1 MHGIHGMIGCCG
13 CAPHYDIR
21 IVFFYDRDKTP
32 GHVCDSAIFD
42 VLLNGKVVGQI
53 NLNNSS
59 RPPRPGIPSGGSVY
73 GGEFHAE
80 DVDDHIEV
88 RLRCAL
94 STCHTS
100 ITTFMMIVKRRDGKY
115 AVLDNVGVTDL
126 WRYDLSTL
134 SYIYK
139 SASFYRDGEKVYVN
153 KQL

>member
-32 GHVCDSAIFD
+32 GHSCDLAIFD
-42 VLLNGKVVGQI
+42 VLLNGKIVGQI
-53 NLNNSS
+53 NLNNYAS
-59 RPPRPGIPSGGSVY
+59 PPRPGIPSGGSVY

-80 DVDDHIEV
+80 DVDDHIEI

-94 STCHTS
+94 STCHTT

-115 AVLDNVGVTDL
+115 AVLDNAGVTDL
-126 WRYDLSTL
+126 WRYDLNTL
-134 SYIYK
+134 NYIDK
-139 SASFYRDGEKVYVN
+139 SASFYRDREKVYVN

>member
-21 IVFFYDRDKTP
+21 IVFFYDRDRTP
-32 GHVCDSAIFD
+32 GHICDSAIFD
-42 VLLNGKVVGQI
+42 VLLNGKTVGQT

-88 RLRCAL
+88 RLRCAPA
-94 STCHTS
+94 SCHNS

-115 AVLDNVGVTDL
+115 AVLDSAGVTDL
-126 WRYDLSTL
+126 WRYDLNTL
-134 SYIYK
+134 DYIYK

>member
-21 IVFFYDRDKTP
+21 IVFFYDRDRTP
-32 GHVCDSAIFD
+32 GHICDSAVFD
-42 VLLNGKVVGQI
+42 VMLNGKTVGQI
-53 NLNNSS
+53 NLNNSV

-80 DVDDHIEV
+80 DVDDHIEI

-94 STCHTS
+94 SSCHNS

-115 AVLDNVGVTDL
+115 AVLDNAGVTDL
-126 WRYDLSTL
+126 WRFDLNTL
-134 SYIYK
+134 SYIYTL
-139 SASFYRDGEKVYVN
+139 ASFYRDGEKVYVN

>member
-21 IVFFYDRDKTP
+21 IVFFYDRDRTP
-32 GHVCDSAIFD
+32 GHICDSAIFD
-42 VLLNGKVVGQI
+42 VLLNGKTVGQI

-94 STCHTS
+94 ASCHNS

-115 AVLDNVGVTDL
+115 AVLDSAGVTDL
-126 WRYDLSTL
+126 WRYDLNTL
-134 SYIYK
+134 DYIYK